1 MIPFVS
7 AVMGFSEDDPN
18 VTRREVSEEY
28 VKQSLQNS
36 GKNFDIFDKNL
47 NENDTS
53 HNWCSCSRCG
63 SQFNA

>member
-47 NENDTS
+47 NESESN
-53 HNWCSCSRCG
+53 
-63 SQFNA
+63 SQE